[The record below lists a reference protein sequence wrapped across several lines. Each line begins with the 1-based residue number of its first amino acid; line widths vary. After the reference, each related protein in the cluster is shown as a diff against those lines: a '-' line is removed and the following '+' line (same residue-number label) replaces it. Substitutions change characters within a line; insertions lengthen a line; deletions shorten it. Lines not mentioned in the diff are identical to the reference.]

1 MRSWLTQSWRL
12 LKQGGLLLS
21 LSLASCVVSPQ
32 PSPPGEDP
40 DLDGDG
46 IDIVGAG
53 TEDLNELLTFDAA
66 PGSVDPAKGVVIVT
80 NLERSDAPSR
90 VVVRDDGSFSV
101 ALAGF
106 PGDTVRFQVDQD
118 GARSQPVDIAVDA
131 TGQVVDVVEDA
142 PACLAIDPARFV
154 ALSGAG
160 DAQSIVVRNEC
171 EVAVLIDAPRLRRGR
186 GPFTFSPTG
195 ALSLEPGEAGFV
207 TVRAV
212 GAADEREDVLFFDVS
227 APEPARRA
235 ITLTVPE

>member
-1 MRSWLTQSWRL
+1 MRRSLTNLWQTAKRGWLALPL
-12 LKQGGLLLS
+12 LV
-21 LSLASCVVSPQ
+21 AACVVSPQ
-32 PSPPGEDP
+32 PSPPADEP

-46 IDIVGAG
+46 IDVIGTG
-53 TEDLNELLTFDAA
+53 TEDFSELLTFEAA
-66 PGSVDPAKGVVIVT
+66 PGSVEPAEGVVIVT

-90 VVVRDDGSFSV
+90 VAVRADGSFSV

-106 PGDTVRFQVDQD
+106 PGDTVRFQVDQA

-142 PACLAIDPARFV
+142 PACLTISPARYLP
-154 ALSGAG
+154 LSGAG
-160 DAQSIVVRNEC
+160 DAVSLVIDNGC
-171 EVAVLIDAPRLRRGR
+171 DVAVELGAPRLRRGR

-195 ALSLEPGEAGFV
+195 PLTLQPGDSGFV

-212 GAADEREDVLFFDVS
+212 GAADELEDVLFLDVLS
-227 APEPARRA
+227 PEPARRA